1 MSKNLKEEL
10 EIKFGFELFD
20 NFYGMCFIL
29 DNKGNIIR
37 SNISAEK
44 YLQKKAEE
52 LNHICFFDIFSENDK
67 QEIKN
72 CFFKS
77 LNENKS
83 NNLSTNLKIEN
94 KTWNFNLLFSPCY
107 LNGKKSPQ
115 FCFANARDITEKK
128 QLEKDLLQFYS
139 IAENTVNPL
148 QVTNLDGKMIYV
160 NPAFVKISGYK
171 KEELLGSDPKIFGSK
186 KHSKSF
192 WENMWKSISKG
203 NVWSGEI
210 ENKKKNGEP
219 FYTHLLISPILDNDG
234 NVTSYFGIHRD
245 ITEKKMLEKQLIH
258 TQKMESMGTLAAGV
272 AHEVGNPLAS
282 ISALVQVVI
291 RSTSDDFAKEKLSL
305 VRNQISRISKII
317 RDLVDF
323 SRPSTYKL
331 QLTDINKQLEEA
343 VDIIEVGTKNK
354 DIEFN
359 IELDENIPKLLLV
372 ADQIQQ
378 VFINILLNAV
388 DSILD
393 DKNLNKPKHISVRS
407 TIKEDM
413 VNIELEDTGH
423 GIPEENIEKIFEPF
437 YTTKEEGRGTGLG
450 LWVSYG
456 ILKSLQGDLM
466 VDSVEGKGTKFT
478 IKLPIQT

>member
-1 MSKNLKEEL
+1 MKEEL
-10 EIKFGFELFD
+10 DIKFGFELFD
-20 NFYGMCFIL
+20 SFYGMCFIL
-29 DNKGNIIR
+29 DTEGNIVR
-37 SNISAEK
+37 SNKSAEN

-52 LNHICFFDIFSENDK
+52 LNQICFFDIFSENDK

-72 CFFKS
+72 CFIKS

-83 NNLSTNLKIEN
+83 NNLSTYLKIEN
-94 KTWNFNLLFSPCY
+94 KTWNFNLLFSPCCF
-107 LNGKKSPQ
+107 NGKNRPQ
-115 FCFANARDITEKK
+115 FCFTNARDITEKK

-148 QVTNLDGKMIYV
+148 QVTDLDGKMIYV

-192 WENMWKSISKG
+192 WENMWKTISKG

-210 ENKKKNGEP
+210 ENKKKNGDP
-219 FYTHLLISPILDNDG
+219 FYTYLLISPILDNNG
-234 NVTSYFGIHRD
+234 KVTSYFGIHRD

-331 QLTDINKQLEEA
+331 QLTDINKQLVEA

-354 DIEFN
+354 NIEFK
-359 IELDENIPKLLLV
+359 IELDENIPKLYLV

-393 DKNLNKPKHISVRS
+393 DKNLSKPKQIWVRS
-407 TIKEDM
+407 SINENM

-466 VDSVEGKGTKFT
+466 VDSVNGKGTKFT
-478 IKLPIQT
+478 IKLPIQS